1 MRCGWDT
8 AGLLNAHH
16 HGQHSDHAAH
26 CDGQHHE
33 HTAHHDGQH
42 HDQSDPGDIIEG
54 LFNMTKYRMKNCS
67 PQKRGE
73 PNLTTHSNDC
83 CNFTSDESRR
93 PNLTANNILPAAQL
107 SLAITHPL
115 PSAQPFHKTSH
126 QKLSSA
132 MQYVESAQVWRD
144 GLWRRG
150 GDVVAGHRFNLIP
163 VAGTCSY
170 IKGWDL
176 FLHRRRDL
184 IQAICYCHWPAPF
197 LAELFAK
204 PPAKWHTMKA
214 HWYCVQHTFSTPL
227 PCQIFGKLWRV
238 GLSTEC

>member
-1 MRCGWDT
+1 MIVVISPQMRVGDQIWRQT
-8 AGLLNAHH
+8 TFSQLLNYHL
-16 HGQHSDHAAH
+16 QSLIH
-26 CDGQHHE
+26 C
-33 HTAHHDGQH
+33 
-42 HDQSDPGDIIEG
+42 
-54 LFNMTKYRMKNCS
+54 L
-67 PQKRGE
+67 
-73 PNLTTHSNDC
+73 LTTINHS
-83 CNFTSDESRR
+83 TR
-93 PNLTANNILPAAQL
+93 PVTK
-107 SLAITHPL
+107 S
-115 PSAQPFHKTSH
+115 SAQRCQRRS
-126 QKLSSA
+126 QLR
-132 MQYVESAQVWRD
+132 WRD